1 MRDILAQTRAANA
14 AGLYYVA
21 LFSAL
26 ALPDICA
33 ALESRDGET
42 NGSLYRAW
50 FDRYAARGLITGEAA
65 YKFRCAMLHQGRTG
79 HPEGYSKIIFIEPS
93 ATGIVFHNN
102 VMGDALNI
110 DVRIF
115 VEELVLAV
123 ENWLTTVETTPE
135 YQKNIAAGVK
145 RYPNGLPP
153 YIVGLPVIA

>member
-1 MRDILAQTRAANA
+1 MRENRRHERHPRADARRQRRRPLLRGAVLGLRAAGHLRGSRISRRRGERVA
-14 AGLYYVA
+14 VQGLVR
-21 LFSAL
+21 S
-26 ALPDICA
+26 PEKPRIN
-33 ALESRDGET
+33 S
-42 NGSLYRAW
+42 
-50 FDRYAARGLITGEAA
+50 AARCSI
-65 YKFRCAMLHQGRTG
+65 RNGRGIRWVT
-79 HPEGYSKIIFIEPS
+79 SKIIFIEPS

-123 ENWLTTVETTPE
+123 EKWLTTVETTLE
-135 YQKNIAAGVK
+135 YQKNIASGVK